1 MEKYVLEYAHT
12 RSRARINSPC
22 LVPPNPADTDK
33 VCAVAVAGTVKAKA
47 KVCKVE
53 MYFMVKFVVSL
64 LLLCYCSKA
73 TNVVRMTADESE
85 RARLSGGR

>member
-1 MEKYVLEYAHT
+1 MLKDECKNIMKYANTLEL
-12 RSRARINSPC
+12 RKNLPC

-53 MYFMVKFVVSL
+53 MYFMVSFVLSL
-64 LLLCYCSKA
+64 LLL
-73 TNVVRMTADESE
+73 
-85 RARLSGGR
+85 LLL

>member
-1 MEKYVLEYAHT
+1 MFEVCNTLELEL
-12 RSRARINSPC
+12 RKNLPC

-53 MYFMVKFVVSL
+53 MYFMVSFVVSL
-64 LLLCYCSKA
+64 LLL
-73 TNVVRMTADESE
+73 
-85 RARLSGGR
+85 LLL

>member
-1 MEKYVLEYAHT
+1 MQATLEHEL
-12 RSRARINSPC
+12 RKNSPC

-64 LLLCYCSKA
+64 LSLL
-73 TNVVRMTADESE
+73 
-85 RARLSGGR
+85 LL